1 MDVVASEWL
10 KMRTIRSTWWTL
22 GTALVLT
29 IGFGV
34 LLSAATAAIS
44 GSEDGPSLGAVDAVS
59 TSLAGMLFGEVTL
72 AVFGVLFITSEYSTG
87 GIRTTLVA
95 VPRRS
100 WVVVG
105 KAVVVGVATVVVGAV
120 AVFVSFVAGQ
130 ALLATQGLSVGI
142 GDPGVLRALVGS
154 ALYLGAAA
162 LFGLGV
168 GLVVRN
174 TGGGITAAIVGLVIL
189 PSLGALLPGRVGDT
203 VAKFITSNAGRQVTF
218 VEPAANGLSPWVGYA
233 VFVAWGVALLVAG
246 TILLRRRDA

>member
-95 VPRRS
+95 VPRR
-100 WVVVG
+100 
-105 KAVVVGVATVVVGAV
+105 
-120 AVFVSFVAGQ
+120 
-130 ALLATQGLSVGI
+130 
-142 GDPGVLRALVGS
+142 
-154 ALYLGAAA
+154 
-162 LFGLGV
+162 
-168 GLVVRN
+168 
-174 TGGGITAAIVGLVIL
+174 
-189 PSLGALLPGRVGDT
+189 
-203 VAKFITSNAGRQVTF
+203 
-218 VEPAANGLSPWVGYA
+218 
-233 VFVAWGVALLVAG
+233 
-246 TILLRRRDA
+246 